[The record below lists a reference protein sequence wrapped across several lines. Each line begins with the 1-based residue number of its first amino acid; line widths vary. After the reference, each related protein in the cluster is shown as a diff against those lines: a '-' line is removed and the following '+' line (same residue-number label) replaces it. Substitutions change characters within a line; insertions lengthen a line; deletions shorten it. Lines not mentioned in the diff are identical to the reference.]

1 MASMSLKTLQFLALL
16 LVLTASAAC
25 NRRAVVGEYR
35 RTFDAGVVDDG
46 GLP

>member
-1 MASMSLKTLQFLALL
+1 MTVPSFVRVFFVLALL
-16 LVLTASAAC
+16 GVAAC

-35 RTFDAGVVDDG
+35 RTFDAGALDDG